1 MLPQQQEHGIC
12 LYYPEY
18 FETYACES
26 VDVVYDVQLRTKV
39 SLPLHLIKIQL
50 TTALSLS
57 LYMSVALPT
66 EYLLLDLEVSSGG
79 EIYDIGVVR
88 GEESVNYQSGSKA
101 HLNALAEFGV
111 GAKAVVGHNLI
122 SHDLEILK
130 ACGPENKVLQLPVID
145 TLLLSPYVFLVLT
158 TVDKGL

>member
-1 MLPQQQEHGIC
+1 
-12 LYYPEY
+12 
-18 FETYACES
+18 
-26 VDVVYDVQLRTKV
+26 
-39 SLPLHLIKIQL
+39 
-50 TTALSLS
+50 
-57 LYMSVALPT
+57 MSVALPT

-79 EIYDIGVVR
+79 EIHDIGVVR

-130 ACGPENKVLQLPVID
+130 AWTGNKVLQLPQRYSFTF
-145 TLLLSPYVFLVLT
+145 TLMFSENPYHRLIKDYKLVKDSSIT
-158 TVDKGL
+158 Q